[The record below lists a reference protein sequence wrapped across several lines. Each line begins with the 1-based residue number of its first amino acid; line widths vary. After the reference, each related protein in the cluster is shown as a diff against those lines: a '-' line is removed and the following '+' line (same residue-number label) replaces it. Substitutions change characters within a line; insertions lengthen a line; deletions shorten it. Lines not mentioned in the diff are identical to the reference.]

1 MLTDRQYLGVSTCRL
16 RCVFVCGCD
25 TSRAACLAMQDM
37 PSQRRG
43 RRVSCCHP
51 LLLLV
56 LCSSVPL
63 QAGIV
68 TSDILVTVSQGYA
81 AEITG
86 SPQDGRVDML
96 LAQRAPRL
104 RGIVNGIDVTEWD
117 PATDIHLA
125 EKWVVAVCV
134 EALLQ

>member
-1 MLTDRQYLGVSTCRL
+1 
-16 RCVFVCGCD
+16 
-25 TSRAACLAMQDM
+25 
-37 PSQRRG
+37 
-43 RRVSCCHP
+43 
-51 LLLLV
+51 
-56 LCSSVPL
+56 
-63 QAGIV
+63 V

-86 SPQDGRVDML
+86 TPQDGRVDML

-125 EKWVVAVCV
+125 QKWVSGLQYGGPLALTRMECV
-134 EALLQ
+134 HPGLVLCQGL

>member
-1 MLTDRQYLGVSTCRL
+1 MKGQADEFQRHVI
-16 RCVFVCGCD
+16 
-25 TSRAACLAMQDM
+25 LA
-37 PSQRRG
+37 
-43 RRVSCCHP
+43 
-51 LLLLV
+51 LLLRPAAAAAV
-56 LCSSVPL
+56 LCYTVQN

-125 EKWVVAVCV
+125 EKCVAVCGGGFLSV
-134 EALLQ
+134 VPYMDCVHPGSLR